1 MNSAFKLMV
10 AMLTILA
17 AGGLAVISSNYSPG
31 FASNL
36 KIAGIYSS
44 SLAGDAEIPKVNTD
58 ATGEALLESERASS
72 CIGRFSCHSII
83 RQ

>member
-17 AGGLAVISSNYSPG
+17 AGGLAVISPNYSPG

-36 KIAGIYSS
+36 
-44 SLAGDAEIPKVNTD
+44 E
-58 ATGEALLESERASS
+58 
-72 CIGRFSCHSII
+72 
-83 RQ
+83 